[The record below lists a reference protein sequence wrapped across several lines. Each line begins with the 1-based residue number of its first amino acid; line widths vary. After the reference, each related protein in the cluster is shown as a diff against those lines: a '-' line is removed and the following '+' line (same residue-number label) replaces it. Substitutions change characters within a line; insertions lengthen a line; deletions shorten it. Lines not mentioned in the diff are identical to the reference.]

1 MFKKAYAKLVGSTTA
16 LVTVLSAAQAAFAGM
31 PAETLITSSPFGFSS
46 ISEAI
51 AGVMQLVFFFSL
63 MLVLIYLV
71 WGGIQWIT
79 AGGDKAGLEAA
90 RGKITGA
97 IVGLIVV
104 AVAFAI
110 YNLLLRFVPGASTI
124 SI

>member
-16 LVTVLSAAQAAFAGM
+16 LVTVLSAAQAAFAQ
-31 PAETLITSSPFGFSS
+31 ETLITSSPFGFST
-46 ISEAI
+46 ISGAI
-51 AGVMQLVFFFSL
+51 SGVMQLVFFFSL
-63 MLVLIYLV
+63 ILVLIYLV
-71 WGGIQWIT
+71 WGGVQWIT

-97 IVGLIVV
+97 IVGLIIV

>member
-16 LVTVLSAAQAAFAGM
+16 LVTVLSAAQAAFAGTT
-31 PAETLITSSPFGFSS
+31 AESLITSSPFGFSS
-46 ISEAI
+46 ISAAI